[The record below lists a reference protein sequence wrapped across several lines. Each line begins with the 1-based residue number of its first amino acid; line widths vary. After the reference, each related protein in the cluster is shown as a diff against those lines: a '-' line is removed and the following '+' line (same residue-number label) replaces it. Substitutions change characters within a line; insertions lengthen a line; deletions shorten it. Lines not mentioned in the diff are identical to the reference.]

1 MKNLLVALT
10 FATTIAGNTAVA
22 QVQTVAAVDL
32 ESYMGTW
39 YEQARLPMYFQRK
52 CDRNTTANYSLR
64 PDGHVDVLNSCE
76 ADDGRKIVAQG
87 VARKVGNSTS
97 RLEVRF
103 APAFLSF
110 LPFVWGDYWIIGL
123 DEGYRWSVVGSP
135 DRKYLWILSREK
147 QLPDETYRQLVDLA
161 KAQGFDTSRL
171 VRTRQL

>member
-10 FATTIAGNTAVA
+10 FATTIAGNTTVA
-22 QVQTVAAVDL
+22 QVQAVPDVDL
-32 ESYMGTW
+32 DAYMGTW
-39 YEQARLPMYFQRK
+39 YEQAHLPMYFQRK
-52 CDRNTTANYSLR
+52 CDRNTTANYNLR
-64 PDGHVDVLNSCE
+64 PDGQVDVLNSCE
-76 ADDGRKIVAQG
+76 ADDGRRIVAQG

-147 QLPDETYRQLVDLA
+147 QLPDATYRQLVDLA

-171 VRTRQL
+171 VRTRQP